1 VYLSGSA
8 WPRPGLAC
16 IERNFGLNTVFY
28 LLSDAATTPVDK
40 QDPPFWARP
49 DTMIFVLLGVFL
61 LYMFTS
67 SSKQRKQKEKEH
79 DRMLANLKRGDR
91 VQTIG
96 GILGA
101 VVEAR
106 ENEVV
111 LKIDESTNTKIR
123 VSRDAIKKVTAEEPD
138 VK

>member
-1 VYLSGSA
+1 VYPSGSA
-8 WPRPGLAC
+8 WPGPGLAS

-28 LLSDAATTPVDK
+28 LLSDAATMPVDK